1 MAARPDPPAHPATT
15 PPPPPGA
22 VTAVP
27 AVSVRVT
34 QETLPPGDGRHG
46 TPHAVV
52 QRVFTFELPT
62 GTAVVDQT
70 DYGHPGRFNPCH
82 ARRLPLALQ
91 PRAPQLLAAA
101 EALAGL
107 L

>member
-1 MAARPDPPAHPATT
+1 MAVKPEPPAQPA
-15 PPPPPGA
+15 PA
-22 VTAVP
+22 QP

-34 QETLPPGDGRHG
+34 QEILPPRDDRHG
-46 TPHAVV
+46 TPHPMVE
-52 QRVFTFELPT
+52 RVFTFELAG

-82 ARRLPLALQ
+82 ARRIPPALQ
-91 PRAPQLLAAA
+91 PRTPQLLAAA
-101 EALAGL
+101 EALASL

>member
-1 MAARPDPPAHPATT
+1 MAVRPQPPAQPA
-15 PPPPPGA
+15 PAP
-22 VTAVP
+22 P
-27 AVSVRVT
+27 AVSVSVT
-34 QETLPPGDGRHG
+34 QEILPPRDDRHG
-46 TPHAVV
+46 TPHPMVE
-52 QRVFTFELPT
+52 RVFSFELPA

-82 ARRLPLALQ
+82 ARRRPPALQ
-91 PRAPQLLAAA
+91 SRTPQLLAAA

>member
-1 MAARPDPPAHPATT
+1 MAARPQPPATPAN
-15 PPPPPGA
+15 PPPPAPGTSLA
-22 VTAVP
+22 RQ

-34 QETLPPGDGRHG
+34 EETVPPRDDRHG
-46 TPHAVV
+46 TPHPMVE
-52 QRVFTFELPT
+52 RVFSFELPA

-82 ARRLPLALQ
+82 ARRIPGPLQ
-91 PRAPQLLAAA
+91 PRTPELLAAA
-101 EALAGL
+101 EALARL

>member
-1 MAARPDPPAHPATT
+1 MATSPEPPAQ
-15 PPPPPGA
+15 
-22 VTAVP
+22 P
-27 AVSVRVT
+27 AVRVHVT
-34 QETLPPGDGRHG
+34 QETMPPRDDRHG
-46 TPHAVV
+46 TPHPVV
-52 QRVFTFELPT
+52 ERVFSFELPA

-82 ARRLPLALQ
+82 ARRVPPALQ
-91 PRAPQLLAAA
+91 PRTPQLLAAA

>member
-1 MAARPDPPAHPATT
+1 MTQAAPDAPIP
-15 PPPPPGA
+15 
-22 VTAVP
+22 VI
-27 AVSVRVT
+27 SVGVT
-34 QETLPPGDGRHG
+34 QQTYPPHDRAHG

-52 QRVFTFELPT
+52 MRVFTLELPQ

-82 ARRLPLALQ
+82 ARSIPAALQ
-91 PRAPQLLAAA
+91 PRTPQVLDAA
-101 EALAGL
+101 EALARL